1 MSTVF
6 LDQALQP
13 GDRILLDT
21 TSLAAYLD
29 ATESTHVLARYVI
42 DELVAS
48 GRNPA
53 VVSMITVMELLVRPL
68 RATPRGHHTI
78 LAFLRAQPNLAAVPV
93 DLQVAQDAAFLRAAQ
108 RFSPPD
114 ALIVGTG
121 LASQV
126 GHLVTNDKAWARKLA
141 GLESRIRVCTLADFL
156 EADELPMP
164 VEWQRMADGRPMPN
178 IVAAVRRSRTG
189 H

>member
-1 MSTVF
+1 MSATS
-6 LDQALQP
+6 LERAIP
-13 GDRILLDT
+13 AGDRLLLDIT
-21 TSLAAYLD
+21 ALAAYLD
-29 ATESTHVLARYVI
+29 ASESTHGLARYLV

-68 RATPRGHHTI
+68 RATPHGHHTI
-78 LAFLRAQPNLAAVPV
+78 LAFIRAQPNLTAVPV

-114 ALIVGTG
+114 ALIVGSG

-126 GHLVTNDKAWARKLA
+126 AILVTNDKAWARKLA
-141 GLESRIRVCTLADFL
+141 GLESRIRVCTLADHVEPTL
-156 EADELPMP
+156 PLVESGDANLAERVDEHLGGFG
-164 VEWQRMADGRPMPN
+164 E
-178 IVAAVRRSRTG
+178 S
-189 H
+189 